1 MNPESLIP
9 SPESRGPDP
18 EARVPSPEPRAP
30 GAGDIAR
37 LIIRAPNPLGDAIMS
52 LPAMAAV
59 RAALADRTLIVAAAP
74 SVAPLF
80 DEITAVAPQRVI
92 TLDQGREAAQLREAG
107 ADAILLFTNS
117 FRTAWVS
124 RQARIAR
131 RLGYRAHGRSLL
143 LTQAVRKPR
152 LRVHQSEYYLH
163 LVRELGFEDG
173 RGLKAP
179 AIPPDG
185 VASNG
190 RVSSSNDTGS
200 PENVAPGPSGPGGS
214 SIHITPETRQ
224 RVDAFL
230 KALGVDRSAPLVGFA
245 PGAAYGHAKRWPPDR
260 VAQVIARLGARGVT
274 SVVVGAGGDRD
285 SGREIESA
293 LPAGSRVVNVIG
305 RTDLRLLTGLL
316 ASCHAFVS
324 NDSGAMHL
332 AAAVGVPVAAIFGPT
347 NERVTAPLGD
357 HDVII
362 HQVFC
367 RPCML
372 RDCPIDHRCMRRVSV
387 DTVFDTVIRRL
398 DQRLPPESR
407 A

>member
-1 MNPESLIP
+1 M
-9 SPESRGPDP
+9 D
-18 EARVPSPEPRAP
+18 A
-30 GAGDIAR
+30 DIAR

-59 RAALADRTLIVAAAP
+59 RAVLGDRTLIVAAAA

-80 DEITAVAPQRVI
+80 EEITAAAPNQI
-92 TLDQGREAAQLREAG
+92 LTLDKPREAAQLREAG

-117 FRTAWVS
+117 FRTAWDG
-124 RQARIAR
+124 RRARIAR

-143 LTQAVRKPR
+143 LTQAIKKPR
-152 LRVHQSEYYLH
+152 QRVHQSEYYLH
-163 LVRELGFEDG
+163 LVRQLGFVDG
-173 RGLKAP
+173 RGLQAP
-179 AIPPDG
+179 ALQPRIGSP
-185 VASNG
+185 G
-190 RVSSSNDTGS
+190 RVESGV
-200 PENVAPGPSGPGGS
+200 PESAAPGPSGPGGS
-214 SIHITPETRQ
+214 SIHITPETRH

-230 KALGVDRSAPLVGFA
+230 KTVGVDRSAPLVGFA

-274 SVVVGAGGDRD
+274 CVMVGAGADRD
-285 SGREIESA
+285 AGREIEST
-293 LPAGSRVVNVIG
+293 LPAGSRVVNLIG

-347 NERVTAPLGD
+347 DERVTAPLGD
-357 HDVII
+357 HDVIV

-387 DTVFDTVIRRL
+387 DTVFDAVARRL
-398 DQRLPPESR
+398 DQRLPSGAR

>member
-1 MNPESLIP
+1 MNPESLIAG
-9 SPESRGPDP
+9 SESRGPDP
-18 EARVPSPEPRAP
+18 ESRAP
-30 GAGDIAR
+30 GAGDVAR
-37 LIIRAPNPLGDAIMS
+37 LLIRAPNPLGDAIMS

-59 RAALADRTLIVAAAP
+59 RATLGDRTLIVAAAP
-74 SVAPLF
+74 AVAPLF
-80 DEITAVAPQRVI
+80 EEITAVAPQRVI
-92 TLDQGREAAQLREAG
+92 TLDEGREAAQLREVG
-107 ADAILLFTNS
+107 ADAILLLTNS

-124 RQARIAR
+124 RQARISR

-143 LTQAVRKPR
+143 LTQTIRKPR
-152 LRVHQSEYYLH
+152 LHVHQSEYYLH
-163 LVRELGFEDG
+163 LVRELGFA
-173 RGLKAP
+173 LQ
-179 AIPPDG
+179 PDG
-185 VASNG
+185 VASNDRG
-190 RVSSSNDTGS
+190 SHSNDTGS
-200 PENVAPGPSGPGGS
+200 SENVAPAPSGPGGS

-224 RVDAFL
+224 RVDVFL
-230 KALGVDRSAPLVGFA
+230 KMLGVDRSAPLVGFA

-274 SVVVGAGGDRD
+274 CVVVGAGGDRD
-285 SGREIESA
+285 AGREIESA

-305 RTDLRLLTGLL
+305 RTDLRLLTGVL